1 MGCRR
6 PHPSLPL
13 LRYIDGRLEGL
24 LPDNGKHQY
33 VAAPINKTSDGWLLF
48 VSTLQGLI
56 EYERGTARGLLDP
69 SNISNWPTAAAQT
82 ADGTFWIGALETGL
96 FRLGVTL
103 GARET
108 QHVAGLENAKINCL
122 LPIGPSTLLI
132 GTDKGLLTLHNGDL
146 IQNANSELGNL
157 EILAL
162 TSGQKGDAWIG
173 TNGHL
178 FRVHAK
184 DILADGRIDSLDHL
198 AVHGTVTALF
208 EDREGWSR
216 CAQE

>member
-1 MGCRR
+1 MSCRR

-82 ADGTFWIGALETGL
+82 ADGTFWIGTVETGL
-96 FRLGVTL
+96 FRLGVTRAPEKL
-103 GARET
+103 SMSQALKMQRST
-108 QHVAGLENAKINCL
+108 VSFRSGLRHC
-122 LPIGPSTLLI
+122 
-132 GTDKGLLTLHNGDL
+132 
-146 IQNANSELGNL
+146 
-157 EILAL
+157 
-162 TSGQKGDAWIG
+162 
-173 TNGHL
+173 
-178 FRVHAK
+178 
-184 DILADGRIDSLDHL
+184 
-198 AVHGTVTALF
+198 
-208 EDREGWSR
+208 
-216 CAQE
+216 